1 MTNPDLHIAAI
12 DDPTRDRTTH
22 AQVERG
28 RRNLEWLAEH
38 WADLLPQARGRF
50 VAVAGQEGH
59 VADSATDAW
68 AWAKAT
74 HPEDDGAIV
83 QYVRN
88 ERGPRIYAYRGH
100 LAQVR

>member
-1 MTNPDLHIAAI
+1 MTQPDLHIAAM
-12 DDPTRDRTTH
+12 DPAPASATH
-22 AQVERG
+22 ARLERG
-28 RRNLEWLAEH
+28 RRNVQWLAGH

-74 HPEDDGAIV
+74 HPEDHGAIV

-88 ERGPRIYAYRGH
+88 EQGPRR
-100 LAQVR
+100 